1 MGIGDKGLLS
11 VGKDIDE
18 TVIDMLTQML
28 EDNEDAELVSLYYGE
43 EISEEQ
49 AEDLAAAIE
58 DKFSDIDVEVQMGG
72 QPVYYYL
79 VSVE

>member
-1 MGIGDKGLLS
+1 
-11 VGKDIDE
+11 
-18 TVIDMLTQML
+18 MLTQML

-49 AEDLAAAIE
+49 AENLASAIG
-58 DKFSDIDVEVQMGG
+58 DKFSDVDVEVQMGG

>member
-1 MGIGDKGLLS
+1 
-11 VGKDIDE
+11 
-18 TVIDMLTQML
+18 
-28 EDNEDAELVSLYYGE
+28 VSLYYGE

-49 AEDLAAAIE
+49 AEDLAGAIE
-58 DKFSDIDVEVQMGG
+58 DKFDDIDVEVQMGG

>member
-1 MGIGDKGLLS
+1 MLS
-11 VGKDIDE
+11 END
-18 TVIDMLTQML
+18 
-28 EDNEDAELVSLYYGE
+28 DAELVSLYYGE

-49 AEDLAAAIE
+49 ADSLAALIE
-58 DKFSDIDVEVQMGG
+58 GRFPDIDVEVQMGG